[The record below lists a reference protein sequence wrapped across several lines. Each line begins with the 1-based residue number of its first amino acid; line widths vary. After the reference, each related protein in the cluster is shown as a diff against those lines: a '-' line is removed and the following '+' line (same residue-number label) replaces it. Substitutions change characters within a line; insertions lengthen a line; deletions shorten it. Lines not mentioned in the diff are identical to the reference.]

1 MKDEKRKY
9 ALGVGQNND
18 EEKITFSAF
27 EKRNATAYEQNI
39 WRVISTNAT
48 VLADNANSEK
58 ILYVW
63 NSTELLGQIMRTCF
77 SPEFFEKKRGGDFFI
92 FTKYTSRRSSFENF

>member
-39 WRVISTNAT
+39 
-48 VLADNANSEK
+48 
-58 ILYVW
+58 
-63 NSTELLGQIMRTCF
+63 
-77 SPEFFEKKRGGDFFI
+77 
-92 FTKYTSRRSSFENF
+92 